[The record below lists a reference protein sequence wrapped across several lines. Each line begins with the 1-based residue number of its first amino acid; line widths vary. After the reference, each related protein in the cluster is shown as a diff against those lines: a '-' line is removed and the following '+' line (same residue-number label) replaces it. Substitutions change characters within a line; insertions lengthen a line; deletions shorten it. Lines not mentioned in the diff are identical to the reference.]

1 MSGLSRYTY
10 VGLNTAVSL
19 LAFGRNLMFM
29 GVFGLA
35 DVGQIA
41 LMQTIVMLVG
51 FSQAGLIS
59 GAFILWAGGDRALN
73 TAMAGVLFFGKAL
86 LALLLAGGV
95 VVFGADA
102 LAPTV
107 APETLVVGLA
117 AGVATLASTWL
128 NNALVAD
135 QKLRQ
140 SNIIN
145 IVAVS
150 ISLGLALATLHAQDL
165 RLALAAI
172 AAQPLLVALGALL
185 IDRGVRPAS
194 LMPDRTTVAKML
206 GVGVQ
211 PFLGSL
217 AVLAIYQVERW
228 SIAWILGPEA
238 LGRYYIVILY
248 LTFFLLVPVALMNI
262 NFPKAIRA
270 VDAGETEVFR
280 QIRRRHMLELGV
292 YAVAA
297 LGTKLLLL
305 SPVLA
310 LALPQFSGSEPL
322 VYLAFG
328 AGLAFVAQ
336 DIGTLVFYALR
347 RTGPILVAGVV
358 SLAGFVVAV
367 VLLQISGHF
376 ALETVL
382 YARIFASLCGLGVLM
397 AARSR
402 ALAAQEATARAR
414 LAPRK
419 EASS

>member
-1 MSGLSRYTY
+1 MKGQGRYVY
-10 VGLNTAVSL
+10 VGLNTAVGL
-19 LAFGRNLMFM
+19 LAFGRNLMLM

-41 LMQTIVMLVG
+41 LMQTIVMMVG
-51 FSQAGLIS
+51 FSQVGLVS

-73 TAMAGVLFFGKAL
+73 TAMAGVLFFGK
-86 LALLLAGGV
+86 LALAALMCAGLLI
-95 VVFGADA
+95 FGADA

-117 AGVATLASTWL
+117 AGLATLASNWL

-140 SNIIN
+140 SNLIN
-145 IVAVS
+145 IVGVS
-150 ISLGLALATLHAQDL
+150 LSLGLALVTLQAQDL

-172 AAQPLLVALGALL
+172 AMQPVLVALGALL
-185 IDRGVRPAS
+185 VERGVRPAS
-194 LMPDRTTVAKML
+194 LEPDRATVAKML

-228 SIAWILGPEA
+228 SIVWILGPEA

-270 VDAGETEVFR
+270 VNAGDHDGFR
-280 QIRRRHMLELGV
+280 LIRRRQMLELGI
-292 YAVAA
+292 YALAA
-297 LGTKLLLL
+297 LITKLALLT
-305 SPVLA
+305 PMLA

-322 VYLAFG
+322 VYLAFL

-347 RTGPILVAGVV
+347 HTTPILVTGVV
-358 SLAGFVVAV
+358 SLAAFVLSVAG
-367 VLLQISGHF
+367 LQLAGAF
-376 ALETVL
+376 ALDTVL
-382 YARIFASLCGLGVLM
+382 YARILASLCGLTILLL
-397 AARSR
+397 ARGR
-402 ALAAQEATARAR
+402 ALALHRAEG
-414 LAPRK
+414 PKQK
-419 EASS
+419 EISS